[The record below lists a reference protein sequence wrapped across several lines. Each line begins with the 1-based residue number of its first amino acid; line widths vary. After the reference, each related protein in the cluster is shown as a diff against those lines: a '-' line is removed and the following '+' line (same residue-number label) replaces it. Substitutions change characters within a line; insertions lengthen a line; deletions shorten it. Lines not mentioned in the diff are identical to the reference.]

1 MKLAIVGSRNIGN
14 IDIGQYIQQ
23 EPTEIISGGA
33 KGIDT
38 LAAQYAK
45 SKGIPL
51 TEYLPDY
58 DKYGR
63 AAPIVRNKQ
72 IVSAADHILAL
83 WDGKS
88 RGTLSSINF
97 AKKTGKNLQIII
109 INQ

>member
-1 MKLAIVGSRNIGN
+1 MKLAIVGSRNIGK
-14 IDIGQYIQQ
+14 IDIGQYIHNK
-23 EPTEIISGGA
+23 PSEIISGGA

-45 SKGIPL
+45 SNGIPL
-51 TEYLPDY
+51 TEYLPNY

-72 IVSAADHILAL
+72 IVSEADKVLAL

-88 RGTLSSINF
+88 RGTLSSIRF
-97 AKKTGKNLQIII
+97 AKKMGKEIQIIEI
-109 INQ
+109 K